1 MIKKILK
8 RVLLRFLKT
17 SKRVLTHVITN
28 LKNEW
33 PLFATAFVLTLLL
46 ARDPFSD
53 RTLIPNFEP
62 FPDTFHY
69 ITTARCYITR
79 GEWKLCRDGI
89 QYELPGTVP
98 SVPQAYSLAL
108 IPGFLVLNDPR
119 FFYYTNVALSFIA
132 IILFDSIL
140 KTLTKRKLLRAT
152 ILAILVTSY
161 HVYWLPSL
169 AMAENL
175 LIPLYLLATWLLT
188 KKVSRKQ
195 LVGLSIAATG
205 IYFTKYA
212 YTPLTASIM
221 LFGGI
226 TILVHTW
233 NAQSLG
239 KTLKTTLGL
248 LSYLLGPAVILL
260 PFSHNFSSSF
270 SFLISQ
276 LGISKPAETAAASS
290 STYFSATTSATYLP
304 EYFQVLLGKTARFLW
319 DFRPW
324 YPKWI
329 GYLGLGGWIAGLI
342 QKKHRLLAGFLLV
355 STATQL
361 AFMSTFYAFDT
372 RYIFSAFFAVLLGV
386 ALFVEPLLDHKTVTK
401 LLTKIKLPVWVGTVA
416 VVGVLGVIVLLPRA
430 TAVKSQIVINI
441 KYAETPW
448 WYLSVLE
455 YNSFFANKREEQ
467 PQLIT
472 LSSPYLVDFFS
483 NNTYAVLPFDEQQDF
498 ANVKDA
504 VWGIENNTLLMDT
517 YQQKLENGET
527 LYVADYGIQATDRFR
542 STFAAYQERF
552 TLTKVNSGCH
562 DLCNIYSLE
571 LPVKRQ

>member
-239 KTLKTTLGL
+239 KTLKSTLGL
-248 LSYLLGPAVILL
+248 LPYLVGPAVILL

-276 LGISKPAETAAASS
+276 LRISKPAETAAASNS
-290 STYFSATTSATYLP
+290 SYFSAKTSAAYLP